1 MMSVSLK
8 TLFSAGVLACAA
20 VPALAAD
27 PVMIMPYPMV
37 VQTPAQVVV
46 PVVPAPPPVAVVVER
61 ITAYQ
66 LLETGWTPVS
76 AALIPESGVPGTGGA
91 FAHVDGTALR
101 LYKGGVYADCGL
113 ARVGGAYN
121 DCRILTPGS
130 R

>member
-1 MMSVSLK
+1 MRVSFKSLLSVGAL
-8 TLFSAGVLACAA
+8 LGAGL
-20 VPALAAD
+20 PALAAD
-27 PVMIMPYPMV
+27 PIMIMPAPMV
-37 VQTPAQVVV
+37 VQTPVSVVV

-61 ITAYQ
+61 MTVYQ

-76 AALIPESGVPGTGGA
+76 AAIIPESGVPGTQGA
-91 FAHVDGTALR
+91 FAHVDGKALR
-101 LYKGGVYADCGL
+101 LYKGGVYADCGI